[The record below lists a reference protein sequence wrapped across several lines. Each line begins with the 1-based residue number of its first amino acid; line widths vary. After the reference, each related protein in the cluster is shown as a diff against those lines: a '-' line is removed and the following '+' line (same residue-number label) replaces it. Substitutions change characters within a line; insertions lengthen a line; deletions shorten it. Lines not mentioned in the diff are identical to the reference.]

1 MALGPT
7 PCSLPPPRPAPPDP
21 MYLAA
26 RCFPESPSS
35 SALLP
40 CIATPSSMASFFF
53 AYYRSSPSVLRCHL
67 PFVAP
72 GRSGRPVPPALNP
85 MCAATELPREH
96 TYSWRGHALPLCI
109 PPVPR
114 LPASP
119 ASSRSV
125 HFYGRPLPSLLVA
138 FTCVRTNS
146 KLAVLATGVSSVAM
160 AARQVFQSLVSSK

>member
-1 MALGPT
+1 V
-7 PCSLPPPRPAPPDP
+7 
-21 MYLAA
+21 
-26 RCFPESPSS
+26 
-35 SALLP
+35 
-40 CIATPSSMASFFF
+40 
-53 AYYRSSPSVLRCHL
+53 AYTI
-67 PFVAP
+67 
-72 GRSGRPVPPALNP
+72 SGRHGCDGSIYLHHASTHRWRALFLYATAMVVAVAYTFPVRLRYVAVAYINFCMPRKTIPPIAIFLVVLNP
-85 MCAATELPREH
+85 MCVATELPREQ
-96 TYSWRGHALPLCI
+96 TYSRRGHALPLCI

-160 AARQVFQSLVSSK
+160 AARQVFQSLISSK